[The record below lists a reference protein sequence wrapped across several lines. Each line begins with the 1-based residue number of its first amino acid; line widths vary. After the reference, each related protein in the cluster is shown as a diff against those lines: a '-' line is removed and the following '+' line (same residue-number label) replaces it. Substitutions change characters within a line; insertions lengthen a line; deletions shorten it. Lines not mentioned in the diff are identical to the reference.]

1 MIVAKIIFLCKQA
14 RPKILTGVEFLTT
27 LVREPD
33 KDDDNKL
40 GRILIY
46 LSRTMDLVFTLESDG
61 TRTVKWWLGAAFSAT
76 T

>member
-1 MIVAKIIFLCKQA
+1 MAKLIFLCKQA
-14 RPKILTGVEFLTT
+14 RPDILNGVDLLRTRVIES
-27 LVREPD
+27 D

-40 GRILIY
+40 GRILRY

-76 T
+76 K